1 MVKDITTN
9 ASGIPCFTPTVTG
22 WHHFSIHADSSAKT
36 EDGTTSAALTFSNA
50 KITVNQLGTALHAD
64 LTEVATPGVVGV
76 AVNLLADSPVTVT
89 CASGTSHK
97 VRVEAHPMK
106 IA

>member
-1 MVKDITTN
+1 MVKDIVTN

-36 EDGTTSAALTFSNA
+36 EDGTTSAALTFSSA
-50 KITVNQLGTALHAD
+50 KLTVNQLGTVLHAD
-64 LTEVATPGVVGV
+64 LTEVAAGVVGV

-89 CASGTSHK
+89 CSAGSSHK

>member
-9 ASGIPCFTPTVTG
+9 AAGIPCFTPTVTG
-22 WHHFSIHADSSAKT
+22 WHHFSIHADSSATT
-36 EDGTTSAALTFSNA
+36 EDGTTSAALTFSSA

-64 LTEVATPGVVGV
+64 LTEVTSGVVGV

-89 CASGTSHK
+89 CASGSSHK